1 MLSRTDLRLARD
13 PRNLANPP
21 IGGFAMRGLRGP
33 YRASQAMQL
42 QQLQFAEMAIKVS
55 KKLKDDGLTTKERE
69 EALVRLFNKRA
80 HAQS

>member
-1 MLSRTDLRLARD
+1 
-13 PRNLANPP
+13 
-21 IGGFAMRGLRGP
+21 
-33 YRASQAMQL
+33 L